1 MEMNYTFLSNC
12 TGMNKLR
19 NFVKPEEKKILKK
32 QELTKPTVVVN
43 INENNRQKVVC
54 VSSQI
59 KVFKVRKDTKS
70 KFQIYKIKKRTRI
83 KNINLWC
90 SNFHLDLL
98 VGFRY
103 YLR

>member
-1 MEMNYTFLSNC
+1 MEMNCTFLSNC
-12 TGMNKLR
+12 IGMNKLR
-19 NFVKPEEKKILKK
+19 NFVKTRKKILKK

-70 KFQIYKIKKRTRI
+70 KFQNYLYNKKNELELKI
-83 KNINLWC
+83 
-90 SNFHLDLL
+90 
-98 VGFRY
+98 
-103 YLR
+103 